1 MLEDRI
7 QELNESIQQL
17 IEKLDAQT
25 TTKQKTKP
33 KNKETKKPKETVP
46 AKEKPAEEKPVED
59 TPGPNLTADYI
70 GMLCQKKN
78 KEAEGNNPLIKA
90 IIKKHGGRLINDL
103 KPEVY
108 EAVVADLEAL

>member
-25 TTKQKTKP
+25 TTKQKAKP
-33 KNKETKKPKETVP
+33 KNKETKKPKETAP
-46 AKEKPAEEKPVED
+46 AKEKPVED
-59 TPGPNLTADYI
+59 SPGPNLTADYI

-78 KEAEGNNPLIKA
+78 KAAEGNNPLIKA